1 MPGREPRSAA
11 SWRSV
16 TRVLLLTVKR
26 LHEVAGHDVLLA
38 AFQRVASEH
47 PDAVLWI
54 VGQGEL
60 RPALEAKA
68 RDLGLAAKVR
78 FLGMLDNDTL
88 WRFYAAADLFVLPSR
103 LESWGTVM
111 LEALACGTRVV
122 ATDTVGGV
130 EVHAHFPDDVT
141 LAPRDSAAGLA
152 TVIAHALARDGRVSA
167 AAEQRLR
174 LEFSVE
180 GCATRY
186 LDVYRS
192 ALHAAEVRHAG

>member
-1 MPGREPRSAA
+1 MRCCGS
-11 SWRSV
+11 S
-16 TRVLLLTVKR
+16 
-26 LHEVAGHDVLLA
+26 
-38 AFQRVASEH
+38 
-47 PDAVLWI
+47 
-54 VGQGEL
+54 GEGDL

-130 EVHAHFPDDVT
+130 EVHAHFPDDVM
-141 LAPRDSAAGLA
+141 LAPKENAAGLA
-152 TVIAHALARDGRVSA
+152 TVIAHALARDGQARGRRRAASA
-167 AAEQRLR
+167 PGVQRGR
-174 LEFSVE
+174 LCHALPGCLSV
-180 GCATRY
+180 CPSCR
-186 LDVYRS
+186 
-192 ALHAAEVRHAG
+192 